1 MLGAEQSVIGCLML
15 EPALLDKA
23 RTMLSPK
30 MFEAE
35 PLARIFSCMLKLKKA
50 GMPVDAVTVVSKLG
64 AEYDG
69 IIRECASITPR
80 IETFPQYSALVLDA
94 WRERTLVTDLQS
106 LAISGHTADEM
117 TAEIERMAAQQRDIM
132 QHVHSTSE
140 QTFLEAVTE
149 AYKNLFRPDTSLKTD
164 WKQFN
169 DVLGGLQRGC
179 LYIIAARPGDGKT
192 DFSLHLAVQLAKR
205 YRVDYRSLEMTK
217 EQLVHRIL
225 SRVCMINSTRFR
237 DHDIDENAQ
246 KRIGIAVDRMGDLHL
261 VMDDTPGIS
270 AEDVEAKLASSK
282 PDAMFID
289 YLGLMRGDD
298 TGKKPLWQITG
309 EITHALK
316 AMAQKHNVAIVAL
329 VQMGRAVDR
338 QKEPTLSDLKGGSD
352 IEADADGVIFMRPK
366 KTEDF
371 LSGDDAWEVDAVI
384 AKNRHGGMGRM
395 QFHWQ
400 PQYHNYIPVDNRRS
414 E

>member
-117 TAEIERMAAQQRDIM
+117 TAELERMAAQQRDIM

-140 QTFLEAVTE
+140 HRLETIQRRAGRFTARMPVHNCG
-149 AYKNLFRPDTSLKTD
+149 ASGRRQNRFFHASGRAACKALSR
-164 WKQFN
+164 
-169 DVLGGLQRGC
+169 GLQ
-179 LYIIAARPGDGKT
+179 
-192 DFSLHLAVQLAKR
+192 
-205 YRVDYRSLEMTK
+205 
-217 EQLVHRIL
+217 
-225 SRVCMINSTRFR
+225 
-237 DHDIDENAQ
+237 
-246 KRIGIAVDRMGDLHL
+246 
-261 VMDDTPGIS
+261 
-270 AEDVEAKLASSK
+270 K
-282 PDAMFID
+282 P
-289 YLGLMRGDD
+289 
-298 TGKKPLWQITG
+298 
-309 EITHALK
+309 
-316 AMAQKHNVAIVAL
+316 
-329 VQMGRAVDR
+329 
-338 QKEPTLSDLKGGSD
+338 
-352 IEADADGVIFMRPK
+352 
-366 KTEDF
+366 
-371 LSGDDAWEVDAVI
+371 
-384 AKNRHGGMGRM
+384 
-395 QFHWQ
+395 
-400 PQYHNYIPVDNRRS
+400 
-414 E
+414 